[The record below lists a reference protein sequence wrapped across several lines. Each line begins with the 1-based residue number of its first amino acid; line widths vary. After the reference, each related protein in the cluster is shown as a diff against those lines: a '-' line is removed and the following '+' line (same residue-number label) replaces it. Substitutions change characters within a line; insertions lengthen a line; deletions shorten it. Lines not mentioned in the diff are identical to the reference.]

1 MFTSLLTDDVDYLV
15 FFSDYADRHYLK
27 SFAKKYKG
35 KRWQVTLES
44 IFQELKRIASLQRT
58 QQVDELKHGTD
69 CKLYKYDFAIAQS
82 GVSPKASG
90 NRCIVFLD
98 SKTHKQNIL
107 FVYCKNNLPKNTK
120 ETQYIY
126 QVVEENFPELWS
138 RLE

>member
-1 MFTSLLTDDVDYLV
+1 MFTSLLTDDVDYFV

-27 SFAKKYKG
+27 SFATKYKG

-44 IFQELKRIASLQRT
+44 IFQELKRITSLQRT

-69 CKLYKYDFAIAQS
+69 CKLFKYDFAIAQS

-107 FVYCKNNLPKNTK
+107 FVYCKNDLPKNTK
-120 ETQYIY
+120 ETQYVY

>member
-44 IFQELKRIASLQRT
+44 IFQELKRITSLQRT
-58 QQVDELKHGTD
+58 QQVDELKHGID
-69 CKLYKYDFAIAQS
+69 CKLFKYDFAIAQS

-98 SKTHKQNIL
+98 SKTHKQS
-107 FVYCKNNLPKNTK
+107 KNDIVCPLDTTPFRML
-120 ETQYIY
+120 I
-126 QVVEENFPELWS
+126 
-138 RLE
+138 

>member
-44 IFQELKRIASLQRT
+44 IFQELKRITSLQRT
-58 QQVDELKHGTD
+58 QQVDELKHGID
-69 CKLYKYDFAIAQS
+69 CKLFKYDFAIAQS

-107 FVYCKNNLPKNTK
+107 FVYCKNDLPKNMK

-126 QVVEENFPELWS
+126 QVVEENFSELWS

>member
-35 KRWQVTLES
+35 KRWRITLES
-44 IFQELKRIASLQRT
+44 IFQELKRIRSLQST
-58 QQVDELKHGTD
+58 QQVDELKHGVD
-69 CKLYKYDFAIAQS
+69 CKLFKYDFAIAQS

-98 SKTHKQNIL
+98 SKTHKQNVL
-107 FVYCKNNLPKNTK
+107 FVYCKNDLPRNMK

-126 QVVEENFPELWS
+126 LLIEENFPELWT
-138 RLE
+138 RLD